1 MTHIPTLPKNNIATL
16 KIVNFETQI
25 QAARKRKNASGVLFP
40 FSFFFFAVQTE
51 PNWSVSLRLGKKPK
65 ATNAEQQ
72 SEIRG
77 HLGAWR
83 GGERGWRKKGRSR
96 SWCPWLPSPLPSR
109 PRFLSLSCF
118 LLLLHLSFK
127 CSCNA
132 NLLQLSS
139 SFFPSSESSK
149 DLLAF
154 LALVIFCFFYEG
166 FDAFRVLSVVFVL
179 LLALHCKAGI
189 LCSELL

>member
-25 QAARKRKNASGVLFP
+25 QAARKRKNASGVLFLFP
-40 FSFFFFAVQTE
+40 FSLFFFAVQTE
-51 PNWSVSLRLGKKPK
+51 PNWGVSLRLGKKPK

-127 CSCNA
+127 CSFNA

-149 DLLAF
+149 DLL
-154 LALVIFCFFYEG
+154 
-166 FDAFRVLSVVFVL
+166 VLSVVFYEGLML
-179 LLALHCKAGI
+179 LQYFH
-189 LCSELL
+189 